1 MEEMLAECPPL
12 SLKSRFFLHSLFF
25 FAQSSFL
32 FLNNPPQ
39 TASCPNKEVR
49 KPFFVSSFFSA
60 THFRPSR
67 WFSRLF
73 PQPEEDS
80 AEVEVEAEVEATD
93 EATTRSRRGD
103 R

>member
-39 TASCPNKEVR
+39 TASCPNKE
-49 KPFFVSSFFSA
+49 
-60 THFRPSR
+60 
-67 WFSRLF
+67 
-73 PQPEEDS
+73 PEEDS
-80 AEVEVEAEVEATD
+80 AEAEAEVEVEATD

>member
-1 MEEMLAECPPL
+1 
-12 SLKSRFFLHSLFF
+12 LHSLFF

-39 TASCPNKEVR
+39 TASCPNKE
-49 KPFFVSSFFSA
+49 
-60 THFRPSR
+60 
-67 WFSRLF
+67 
-73 PQPEEDS
+73 PEEDS
-80 AEVEVEAEVEATD
+80 AEAEAEVEVEATD